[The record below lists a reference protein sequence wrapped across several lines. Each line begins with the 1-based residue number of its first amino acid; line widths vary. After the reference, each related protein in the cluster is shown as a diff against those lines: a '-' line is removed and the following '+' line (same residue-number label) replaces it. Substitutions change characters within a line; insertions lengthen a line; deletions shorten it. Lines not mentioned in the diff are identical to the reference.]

1 MVRPL
6 TVEKSRSR
14 ESKVEER
21 NTLTL
26 GLLDS
31 STSRLR
37 HPRFGQMRRLDA
49 LSALRKYVTNGYFKA
64 PPQLAPP
71 NVVLC
76 PWGRAAT
83 HVAYYRATE
92 PPSASKRYIY
102 AIFNM
107 SSDSSL
113 IR

>member
-6 TVEKSRSR
+6 AIEKSSSR

-26 GLLDS
+26 RLLDS

-37 HPRFGQMRRLDA
+37 HPRFGRMRRLDA
-49 LSALRKYVTNGYFKA
+49 LSALRNYVTKGYFKA

-76 PWGRAAT
+76 PCEREAT
-83 HVAYYRATE
+83 HVAYHRADD
-92 PPSASKRYIY
+92 PPSVSQ
-102 AIFNM
+102 
-107 SSDSSL
+107 
-113 IR
+113 